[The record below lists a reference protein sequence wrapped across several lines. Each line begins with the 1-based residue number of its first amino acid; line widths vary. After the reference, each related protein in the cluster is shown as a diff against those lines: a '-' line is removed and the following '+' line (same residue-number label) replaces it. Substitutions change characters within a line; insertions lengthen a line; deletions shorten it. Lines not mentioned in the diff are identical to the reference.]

1 MGGWTIEQGEREDW
15 SPGVMRKLRETTDV
29 QREGF
34 AKAVEAGVRIAFGTD
49 SGTYP
54 HGMNAHQ
61 FATMVKHG
69 MTPIEAIRSAT
80 VVAAELLGWRDRVG
94 AIEPGLLADL
104 VAVRG
109 DVIGD
114 VGLLTDVDLVMKG
127 GALVSAGR
135 ARFPR
140 AGDAE

>member
-1 MGGWTIEQGEREDW
+1 
-15 SPGVMRKLRETTDV
+15 MRGTDTRRIGDYEHRIGAHQPYQYQQSTDV

-61 FATMVKHG
+61 FATMVKLG
-69 MTPIEAIRSAT
+69 MTPIEAISSAT

-104 VAVRG
+104 VAVQG
-109 DVIGD
+109 DVMSD
-114 VGLLTDVDLVMKG
+114 VALLTDVEVVMKG
-127 GALVSAGR
+127 GRILTAG
-135 ARFPR
+135 
-140 AGDAE
+140 